1 MEKTPL
7 FKSTSVQAASSGQA
21 RNAHVEQEVSV
32 DDSKHLTGQEEA
44 AEPSGFAH
52 VVSRVLGS
60 VSTWGFVDQGIVSVA
75 SFAAA
80 AIVGRVCGSDQL
92 GVYSLA
98 VSLFWLVAGIPNAL
112 VWTPYTSR
120 APKLSGDTRRQ
131 YAGSAL
137 IHVLVV
143 ALTIAA
149 CFVLIGLIPWPSLS
163 TSAWFWPMCL
173 AMAPFTLLMMLREH
187 LRRILFAHM
196 NTRGLLFLDLPIA
209 LMQIGVILWLAN
221 AERLTFLSA
230 LIAMALPCLWCCV
243 WLVRHR
249 KQFSLS
255 RTRARNDWQD
265 NFQFGR
271 WLLFVS
277 IAWLLGDASFRWL
290 VGSLHGLNELGQ
302 FSAAFTTVMFVNPI
316 MLTVQNLARS
326 IFSNRLAERGQHD
339 LRKLAFQGTWHMAW
353 IFGLLFSG
361 LALGGGL
368 MVQLLFGNE
377 FEGLGWVVASLC
389 LGLYVQV
396 LNFPV
401 DAALS
406 ALRGGRAMLAA
417 SLVRLVLILGSGVPL
432 IAWYGSIGVGAA
444 LAIGSLGAGVLQWNL
459 FLRRF
464 HDAK

>member
-1 MEKTPL
+1 MEKISVL
-7 FKSTSVQAASSGQA
+7 KSTSQQAATSGRDCGA
-21 RNAHVEQEVSV
+21 RLEQEISSPPT
-32 DDSKHLTGQEEA
+32 DYS
-44 AEPSGFAH
+44 AEQGVFAR
-52 VVSRVLGS
+52 VVSRVSGS
-60 VSTWGFVDQGIVSVA
+60 VSTWGLVDQGIVSVA

-120 APKLSGDTRRQ
+120 APKLSGDARRL

-137 IHVLVV
+137 IHMLFV
-143 ALTIAA
+143 AMTIAA
-149 CFVLIGLIPWPSLS
+149 CVVLIGLIPWPSLS
-163 TSAWFWPMCL
+163 TSTWFWPMCL
-173 AMAPFTLLMMLREH
+173 SLAPFTVLMMLREH
-187 LRRILFAHM
+187 LRRVLFAHM
-196 NTRGLLFLDLPIA
+196 NTPGLLLIDLPIA
-209 LMQIGVILWLAN
+209 VMQICAIWLLAN
-221 AERLTFLSA
+221 MGELTFTTA
-230 LIAMALPCLWCCV
+230 LIAMTVPCLWCCV

-249 KQFSLS
+249 QQFSLS
-255 RTRARNDWQD
+255 RQQVRTDWQS

-271 WLLFVS
+271 WLLLVS

-326 IFSNRLAERGQHD
+326 TFANKLAEGEQHD
-339 LRKLAFQGTWHMAW
+339 LRALAIKGTGHIAW
-353 IFGLLFSG
+353 IFGLLFAG

-368 MVQLLFGNE
+368 LVQLFFGNE

-389 LGLYVQV
+389 LGLYFRV
-396 LNFPV
+396 LIIPV

-406 ALRGGRAMLAA
+406 ALCSGRTLLAA
-417 SLVRLVLILGSGVPL
+417 SLVRLALILASGVPL
-432 IAWYGSIGVGAA
+432 IGWYGSIGVGLA
-444 LAIGSLGAGVLQWNL
+444 LAIGSLGAAMLQWTV
-459 FLRRF
+459 FLKRCQ
-464 HDAK
+464 HAA